1 MNKITPLRLS
11 KRNDRYKSIGHS
23 LHRKPIKDNKS
34 KRFRILKSL
43 TLSNDKDCHQLR
55 SKMVECKKFN
65 IEKISKDYKKYWKRF
80 GDFSTKIFD
89 PKTKTER
96 PINDFRDRPKYIGQY
111 IHSKDVCQSLWCL
124 NCRKFLVENYRRK
137 ITNRLNN
144 RLLERPYQN
153 TDFNHISGVL
163 GLTSVN
169 IDEVKNLISKDT
181 TKWRRIRYR
190 VERLLSPKMCPF
202 IESVYELELVNW
214 EYLKNSKKVDFKS
227 KQIQQLIEHQKLENN
242 LFLFVHFHSITNL
255 SKDEINLIFR
265 DEYFVGNKPLIKT
278 NKVNGLYVQSFRSTQ
293 TLDEN
298 IDKLSSYPF
307 KDPIRFKHSFVGNDY
322 RGPNEK
328 NYEFFEYEELSQLIN
343 IYQQFQKRNWR
354 GLFRT
359 VEHPI
364 SVDLLKYKKL
374 FPLNHLMWSH
384 LWSYDFGDKKKKL
397 KYRRME
403 RVWVVDRW
411 GNVYKEGWNPNNFF
425 PSKKI
430 DVKVHRMKKEIIG
443 QKVLDIEHPLWDIM
457 WWKCPKNDPILKN
470 IYNETTEEFI
480 KSVTLEGFYYSHLY
494 GELKRG
500 RLFIDVLWIVEKRF
514 RKLGETPTY
523 GIRNIDKYL
532 KTLTSKERGEFMKG
546 GFSLNSKPTI
556 NYEFDTM
563 DPNVSKR
570 LEVMKRLDEVEQIQY
585 LKYLRNQMRYEDN
598 PKETEK
604 LFSTFRQYSEKLR
617 QKTKIPNQ
625 LFE

>member
-1 MNKITPLRLS
+1 
-11 KRNDRYKSIGHS
+11 
-23 LHRKPIKDNKS
+23 
-34 KRFRILKSL
+34 
-43 TLSNDKDCHQLR
+43 
-55 SKMVECKKFN
+55 
-65 IEKISKDYKKYWKRF
+65 
-80 GDFSTKIFD
+80 
-89 PKTKTER
+89 
-96 PINDFRDRPKYIGQY
+96 
-111 IHSKDVCQSLWCL
+111 
-124 NCRKFLVENYRRK
+124 
-137 ITNRLNN
+137 
-144 RLLERPYQN
+144 
-153 TDFNHISGVL
+153 
-163 GLTSVN
+163 
-169 IDEVKNLISKDT
+169 
-181 TKWRRIRYR
+181 
-190 VERLLSPKMCPF
+190 MCPF

-384 LWSYDFGDKKKKL
+384 LWSYDFGDKKKRL

-425 PSKKI
+425 
-430 DVKVHRMKKEIIG
+430 H
-443 QKVLDIEHPLWDIM
+443 
-457 WWKCPKNDPILKN
+457 
-470 IYNETTEEFI
+470 
-480 KSVTLEGFYYSHLY
+480 
-494 GELKRG
+494 LKR
-500 RLFIDVLWIVEKRF
+500 
-514 RKLGETPTY
+514 
-523 GIRNIDKYL
+523 
-532 KTLTSKERGEFMKG
+532 
-546 GFSLNSKPTI
+546 
-556 NYEFDTM
+556 
-563 DPNVSKR
+563 
-570 LEVMKRLDEVEQIQY
+570 
-585 LKYLRNQMRYEDN
+585 
-598 PKETEK
+598 
-604 LFSTFRQYSEKLR
+604 
-617 QKTKIPNQ
+617 
-625 LFE
+625 